1 MSHYDTYGHTH
12 CSMLFTAFI
21 CNGNTN
27 RTRKL
32 CITKILTTMNIIS
45 FEERTFEGI
54 AAKFEYFVQR
64 VDNLCRRH
72 GEKKIDEWM
81 DNHDV
86 CRKLRISPRTLQ
98 TLRDNGTLAFSK
110 IGNKT
115 YYRPEDV
122 ERIIKI
128 VEDRRKEAKWRGRTI

>member
-1 MSHYDTYGHTH
+1 
-12 CSMLFTAFI
+12 
-21 CNGNTN
+21 
-27 RTRKL
+27 
-32 CITKILTTMNIIS
+32 MNIIS

-72 GEKKIDEWM
+72 GERKIDEWM

-86 CRKLRISPRTLQ
+86 CRKLRISPRSLQ

-110 IGNKT
+110 IGT
-115 YYRPEDV
+115 RPT
-122 ERIIKI
+122 I
-128 VEDRRKEAKWRGRTI
+128 VPKMLNALSGL

>member
-1 MSHYDTYGHTH
+1 
-12 CSMLFTAFI
+12 
-21 CNGNTN
+21 
-27 RTRKL
+27 
-32 CITKILTTMNIIS
+32 MNIIS

-81 DNHDV
+81 DNHGV

-98 TLRDNGTLAFSK
+98 TLRDNETHAFSK

>member
-1 MSHYDTYGHTH
+1 
-12 CSMLFTAFI
+12 
-21 CNGNTN
+21 
-27 RTRKL
+27 
-32 CITKILTTMNIIS
+32 MNIIS

-72 GEKKIDEWM
+72 VEKKIDEWM

-122 ERIIKI
+122 ERILRI

>member
-1 MSHYDTYGHTH
+1 MY
-12 CSMLFTAFI
+12 
-21 CNGNTN
+21 N
-27 RTRKL
+27 
-32 CITKILTTMNIIS
+32 KILTTMNIIS

-86 CRKLRISPRTLQ
+86 CRKLRISLRTLQ